1 MPRSCKTDRLPRV
14 CLALPAGNSYC
25 RGILEGLAS
34 YIQRHGPWSTITS
47 TRLTSPSQI
56 KQIGPVDGWVS
67 LQVDDAVMGALER
80 TGKPVVL
87 VEPGREDQPSVVPD
101 EAALGRLAVEHFR
114 ELGLTSLAFFSGE
127 QTAFGLKRRAS
138 FLAQAHKCG
147 LEMRDN
153 LTEQPASY
161 HQGRSRRRWLTS
173 LPSPTGL
180 FLVTSGWGRRILAE
194 LSDLGRA
201 VPEDLAVLTAEF
213 SALDARLCWPALSS
227 VDQATGRIGFLA
239 GKMLSGLM
247 AGQGSPCTQ
256 LVVPP
261 VRICKRVSTDML
273 AIEDKEVR
281 EAVAFIRRRATDG
294 ITTAD
299 VLRVVLVSRRTLEQ
313 KFRRCLGR
321 TIHKEILR
329 VRLAEARRLLT
340 ETSLALPDIAVRV
353 GYEHASNL
361 CKVFRRELGLRP
373 SQLRQTTKT
382 V

>member
-1 MPRSCKTDRLPRV
+1 MN
-14 CLALPAGNSYC
+14 NSYC

-34 YIQRHGPWSTITS
+34 YIQRNGPWSTITS
-47 TRLTSPSQI
+47 PRLTNVAQI
-56 KQIGPVDGWVS
+56 KQIGPVDGWIS
-67 LQVDDAVMGALER
+67 LQVNDTVLDALESSD
-80 TGKPVVL
+80 KPMVL
-87 VEPGREDQPSVVPD
+87 VEPGREDRPSVVPD
-101 EAALGRLAVEHFR
+101 EAALGQLAVEHFR
-114 ELGLTSLAFFSGE
+114 DLGLRSLAFFSGE
-127 QTAFGLKRRAS
+127 QTAFGLRRRES
-138 FLAQAHKCG
+138 FLAHASRCG
-147 LEMRDN
+147 LEVRDN
-153 LTEQPASY
+153 LSQQPATYSNA
-161 HQGRSRRRWLTS
+161 RARRRWLRS

-194 LSDLGRA
+194 LSDLGKA
-201 VPEDLAVLTAEF
+201 VPDDVAVLTAEF

-239 GKMLSGLM
+239 GKMLSELM
-247 AGQGSPCTQ
+247 AGRMLPDSR

-261 VRICKRVSTDML
+261 VRICKRASTDTL
-273 AIEDKEVR
+273 AMEDEQVR
-281 EAVAFIRRRATDG
+281 EAVAFIRQRATDG
-294 ITTAD
+294 IATAD

-340 ETSLALPDIAVRV
+340 ETSLPLPDIAVRV

-373 SQLRQTTKT
+373 SQLRQTTRSA
-382 V
+382 